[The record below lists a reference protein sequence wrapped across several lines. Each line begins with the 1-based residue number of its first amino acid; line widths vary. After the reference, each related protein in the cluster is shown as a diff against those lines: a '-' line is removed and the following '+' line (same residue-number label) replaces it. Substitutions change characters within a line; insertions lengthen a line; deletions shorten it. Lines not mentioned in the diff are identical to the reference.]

1 MDSKSLI
8 IGRESTTVGWAT
20 YESAVTESVYERSVA
35 KDARNKAP
43 EKSRFGSGIR
53 RGTRNSKVGRKSTGE
68 VDISPFSEGYD
79 LEHLGSPFE
88 VVSQAGVRVLAARGS
103 HGPWHSP

>member
-1 MDSKSLI
+1 MDSKTLV
-8 IGRESTTVGWAT
+8 IGRRGSITKGAT
-20 YESAVTESVYERSVA
+20 AESAVTEPYERSVA

-68 VDISPFSEGYD
+68 VDISP
-79 LEHLGSPFE
+79 
-88 VVSQAGVRVLAARGS
+88 
-103 HGPWHSP
+103 